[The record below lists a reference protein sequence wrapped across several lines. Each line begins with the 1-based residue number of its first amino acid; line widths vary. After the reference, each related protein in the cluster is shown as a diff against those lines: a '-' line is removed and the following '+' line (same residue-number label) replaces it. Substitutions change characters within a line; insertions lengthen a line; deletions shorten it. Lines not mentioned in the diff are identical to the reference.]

1 MWFIL
6 DLRLSVK
13 ELVLSHSILQ
23 IDSNPL
29 KNCRFW
35 VMWDIYIYVYIYIWI
50 MCDLGNE
57 NVTKLCLLSCC
68 LGVWFPW
75 RWWACSGEQCWA
87 GKISAP
93 RVPMVI
99 ARPLP
104 AFSSWSLQT
113 TAALTA
119 HGDCCLLPSPSQT
132 AAMPCLLLLLGGEG
146 LFRVCASVNT
156 LLQSWRSEAG
166 RCCRKCVL

>member
-119 HGDCCLLPSPSQT
+119 HGDCCHLHLRQLQCPACFCWVGRACSGFVLLWILSYR
-132 AAMPCLLLLLGGEG
+132 AGGLRLGG
-146 LFRVCASVNT
+146 A
-156 LLQSWRSEAG
+156 AG
-166 RCCRKCVL
+166 NVSSK